1 MYHQVESESDKNL
14 YFSMS
19 RIYMQLASYDFGFR
33 NVDDMHRYLEDRMID
48 YIWGGI
54 GMNIFLLGFSFGLG
68 FIINYLLMMTLY
80 FNGKLEIDKHSEEKD
95 IYRLNLGKIE
105 RLDNRQYLI
114 LKIDKNAD
122 LTQK

>member
-1 MYHQVESESDKNL
+1 
-14 YFSMS
+14 
-19 RIYMQLASYDFGFR
+19 
-33 NVDDMHRYLEDRMID
+33 
-48 YIWGGI
+48 
-54 GMNIFLLGFSFGLG
+54 MNIFLLGFSFGLG

-95 IYRLNLGKIE
+95 IYRLNLGKME
-105 RLDNRQYLI
+105 KLDNRQYLI

>member
-1 MYHQVESESDKNL
+1 
-14 YFSMS
+14 
-19 RIYMQLASYDFGFR
+19 
-33 NVDDMHRYLEDRMID
+33 
-48 YIWGGI
+48 
-54 GMNIFLLGFSFGLG
+54 MNIFLLGFSFGLG

>member
-1 MYHQVESESDKNL
+1 
-14 YFSMS
+14 
-19 RIYMQLASYDFGFR
+19 
-33 NVDDMHRYLEDRMID
+33 
-48 YIWGGI
+48 
-54 GMNIFLLGFSFGLG
+54 MNIFLLGFSFGLG

-80 FNGKLEIDKHSEEKD
+80 FNGKLEIDKHSEDKD

-105 RLDNRQYLI
+105 KLDNRQYLI